1 MIYGIVST
9 ILNGDL
15 IMPNVTIYHNPH
27 CSKSR
32 QALALLEA
40 HHIQPKII
48 EYLKTPPS
56 IEALK
61 MILKQLNLPALKLI
75 RTQEKIFKEKNLGNP
90 HLSEDQL
97 IDTMIS
103 YPALIERPIIIANGR
118 AIIGRPPE
126 KVLELI

>member
-1 MIYGIVST
+1 
-9 ILNGDL
+9 
-15 IMPNVTIYHNPH
+15 MPNVTIYHNPH

-40 HHIQPKII
+40 HHTQPKII

-61 MILKQLNLPALKLI
+61 MILKQLKLPALKLM
-75 RTQEKIFKEKNLGNP
+75 RTQEQVFKEQNLGNP
-90 HLSEDQL
+90 QLSEDQL
-97 IDTMIS
+97 INAMS
-103 YPALIERPIIIANGR
+103 AYPTLIERPIIIAKGR

-126 KVLELI
+126 KVLDLL